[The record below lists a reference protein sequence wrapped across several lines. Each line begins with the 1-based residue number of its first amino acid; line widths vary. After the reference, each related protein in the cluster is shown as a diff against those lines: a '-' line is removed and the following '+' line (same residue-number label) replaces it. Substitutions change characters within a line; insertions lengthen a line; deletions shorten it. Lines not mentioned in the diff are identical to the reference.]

1 MLPSADSSALSLL
14 PGWGGDGVGGEGGV
28 LGGGW
33 VRAGG
38 EAVETRAVNSVSVG
52 LRLCLVLFLLKKQKQ
67 KKSIFNRAAPF
78 FHKPFCDFRTIIEKM
93 FFSIL

>member
-1 MLPSADSSALSLL
+1 M
-14 PGWGGDGVGGEGGV
+14 GGEGGV

-33 VRAGG
+33 VRAEG

-67 KKSIFNRAAPF
+67 KKSNFQSGSSLFPQAF
-78 FHKPFCDFRTIIEKM
+78 
-93 FFSIL
+93 L

>member
-1 MLPSADSSALSLL
+1 M
-14 PGWGGDGVGGEGGV
+14 GGEGGV

-33 VRAGG
+33 VRAEG

-67 KKSIFNRAAPF
+67 KKSNSQSGSSLFPQAF
-78 FHKPFCDFRTIIEKM
+78 
-93 FFSIL
+93 L

>member
-33 VRAGG
+33 VRAEG

-52 LRLCLVLFLLKKQKQ
+52 LRLCLVLFLFKKKKKKQ
-67 KKSIFNRAAPF
+67 
-78 FHKPFCDFRTIIEKM
+78 
-93 FFSIL
+93 FSIGQLPFSTSLFVTLELL